1 MPYRALLRKLM
12 EKKIVSGCIIF
23 TPSGDI
29 WWHYGT
35 FPSLNKSA
43 FIDGYYLL
51 GEWVTYPSS
60 VRVAGVKYLSF
71 VNSYPDYWIL
81 INTQGFG
88 SLILQMAVKNNYYF
102 LCWLDESQE
111 PLDIQKEIKNM
122 TDLFG

>member
-1 MPYRALLRKLM
+1 MPYRALLRELM
-12 EKKIVSGCIIF
+12 DKKIVSGCIIF

-29 WWHYGT
+29 WWHTGT
-35 FPSLNKSA
+35 FPRLNESS

-81 INTQGFG
+81 INTQGYG

-102 LCWLDESQE
+102 LCWLDDSQE
-111 PLDIQKEIKNM
+111 PFDIQKEIKNM